1 MYPNKEAQLR
11 MQALLTTHEDDV
23 HDFLSVFAP
32 DLAKF
37 KIPELRGGQSWWD
50 EEKLLKGI
58 LHQIEIKF

>member
-1 MYPNKEAQLR
+1 

-37 KIPELRGGQSWWD
+37 KIPELRGGQS
-50 EEKLLKGI
+50 
-58 LHQIEIKF
+58 